1 MSAKCNQCDSPIIW
15 DQPYVK
21 GSRPKNEDGSTHSC
35 KKPESSTGITENAL
49 TAATVLSEIEA
60 FRIKFGPIESDA
72 RFDALARI
80 YISRMMKR

>member
-1 MSAKCNQCDSPIIW
+1 MITPITFMPPIIW

-21 GSRPKNEDGSTHSC
+21 GSRPKNEDGSTHAC
-35 KKPESSTGITENAL
+35 KKPETSTGITDNAL

-60 FRIKFGPIESDA
+60 FRVKFGPIESDA